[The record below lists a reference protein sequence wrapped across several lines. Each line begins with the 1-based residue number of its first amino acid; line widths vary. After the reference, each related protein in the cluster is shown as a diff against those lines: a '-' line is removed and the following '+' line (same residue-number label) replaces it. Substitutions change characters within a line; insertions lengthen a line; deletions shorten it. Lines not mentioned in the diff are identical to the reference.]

1 MNPILK
7 TLLVSV
13 GGVLVG
19 LAIAI
24 AIAIAVGYLLSTF
37 WGVVAFVVSFGMIAG
52 YFAARSKAETGHY

>member
-1 MNPILK
+1 MNPTLK

-13 GGVLVG
+13 GGILVG

-24 AIAIAVGYLLSTF
+24 AIAIAVGYFLGTF
-37 WGVVAFVVSFGMIAG
+37 WGVVAFVASFAMIAG